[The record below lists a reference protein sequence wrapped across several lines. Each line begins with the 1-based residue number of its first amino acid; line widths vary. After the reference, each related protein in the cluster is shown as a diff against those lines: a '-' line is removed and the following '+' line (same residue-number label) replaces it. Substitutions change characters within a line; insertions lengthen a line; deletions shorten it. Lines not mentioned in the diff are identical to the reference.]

1 MTSKAPK
8 HRIEAQKYNERSLLA
23 RVKEIQLAIK
33 TPEKA
38 NIELVKACKSQSK
51 LAKLKLE
58 LLDIN
63 PMSLNTLKE
72 ASIRILKNGFNEIDS
87 LRRQLLDTHEIYLR
101 NINHTKNT
109 NSKSSY
115 QEKISNLEKTEQNL
129 INSHVFITDKYS
141 ELLNLYRRHLQKVK
155 DGNVNINN
163 EIRLLEQHI
172 KRFGEPGSPALTV
185 VKDVPIESK

>member
-1 MTSKAPK
+1 MTPKTPK
-8 HRIEAQKYNERSLLA
+8 HRIEAQKYNELSLQA
-23 RVKEIQLAIK
+23 RIKALQFAIN

-38 NIELVKACKSQSK
+38 NIELVNACKSQSK
-51 LAKLKLE
+51 LAKLKLD

-72 ASIRILKNGFNEIDS
+72 ASNRILDNGFNEIDT
-87 LRRQLLDTHEIYLR
+87 LRKQLLDTYDNYLR
-101 NINHTKNT
+101 NINHTKNRNT
-109 NSKSSY
+109 KSSY
-115 QEKISNLEKTEQNL
+115 QEKISSLENAEQNL
-129 INSHVFITDKYS
+129 INSHAFITDKYS

-163 EIRLLEQHI
+163 EMWILEQHI

-185 VKDVPIESK
+185 VKGTQIESM